1 MKIDHHVWKTGEYY
15 SNGEAVVDGRW
26 VYDDEFKRAL
36 KHGRDMVAK
45 AKLNQWNH
53 APYVDRFWNRMS
65 LPWEEKEDNLILSF
79 MDKYE
84 GTGKRGDVIHCLAW
98 CIRRTTTS
106 ITTRLNTLKKDKCTC
121 CGK

>member
-1 MKIDHHVWKTGEYY
+1 MKIDHQVWKTGEYY

-45 AKLNQWNH
+45 AGLNQWTRTRG
-53 APYVDRFWNRMS
+53 VDRYWNRMS
-65 LPWEEKEDNLILSF
+65 LPWEQNEDDLILSF
-79 MDKYE
+79 MNKYE

-106 ITTRLNTLKKDKCTC
+106 ITTRLNKLKKDKCPC
-121 CGK
+121 CGQ